1 MSCIIVSPIEF
12 LLWCGMYQLSLCIL
26 NPVDH
31 MQSNVFFFFKKREKI
46 PCHLGLLQVP
56 YWFVIGSLF
65 DRFTRSSENNY
76 K

>member
-31 MQSNVFFFFKKREKI
+31 MQSNVLREKI